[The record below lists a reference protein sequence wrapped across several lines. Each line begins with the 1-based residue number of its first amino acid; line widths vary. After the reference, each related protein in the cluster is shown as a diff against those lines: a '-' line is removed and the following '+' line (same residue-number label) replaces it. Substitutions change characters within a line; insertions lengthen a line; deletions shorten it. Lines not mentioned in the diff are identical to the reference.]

1 MMSSSFG
8 EKLKEVRKQ
17 HQYTQKN
24 VAEALFVSR
33 KTVSS
38 WETGRNLPDI
48 ETVNRLAEYF
58 GVTTDELLGR
68 NKIKKTQIPSL
79 IGVSVA
85 ILLTGRL
92 TILAISAMLI
102 FSDLWIAVLIG
113 TWLLSK
119 KLQISLKASMFSEVL
134 LAVVMWSSAWQNL
147 FSMDFSLQVVYVL
160 AGLVMLIQPVRY
172 LIKVKFNKLSSL

>member
-58 GVTTDELLGR
+58 DVTTDELLGR
-68 NKIKKTQIPSL
+68 NKLKKPQTPSL

-92 TILAISAMLI
+92 TILATSAMLI

-113 TWLLSK
+113 AWLLSK
-119 KLQISLKASMFSEVL
+119 KLQIPLKVSMFSEVL